1 VTKFPK
7 KEILMAY
14 VSSVFGAI
22 NPEKSRKKSE
32 KYCKIQIK
40 SNKPQNNP
48 NKSRKFPKI

>member
-22 NPEKSRKKSE
+22 NTEKSQKNSE
-32 KYCKIQIK
+32 KNSKIPNK
-40 SNKPQNNP
+40 FNKPRKSKINP
-48 NKSRKFPKI
+48 INSK